1 MKKLFI
7 FLTSCAVAL
16 TLVGFNACGGGE
28 ESSKTPSQSS
38 EERKYSVSYSA
49 GGGTGEAPA
58 ESSYAAGT
66 VISLAVNPF
75 VYEGYDFAG

>member
-38 EERKYSVSYSA
+38 EE
-49 GGGTGEAPA
+49 
-58 ESSYAAGT
+58 
-66 VISLAVNPF
+66 
-75 VYEGYDFAG
+75 